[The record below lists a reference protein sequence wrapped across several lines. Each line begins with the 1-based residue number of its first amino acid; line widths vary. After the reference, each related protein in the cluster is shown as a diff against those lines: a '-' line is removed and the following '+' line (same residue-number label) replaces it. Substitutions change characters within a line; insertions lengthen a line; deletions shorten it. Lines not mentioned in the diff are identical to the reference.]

1 MTAIDGARQP
11 GTIAGLVSGATL
23 DRLDELAR
31 LTGRSPAEIAALA
44 IADYTP
50 AISTKAGPAYIAPPV
65 ETRSSR
71 GATPG
76 DGRGAGVAAT
86 SPAPVSAAA
95 PAHVHLGGG
104 PCVYGERCG
113 Q

>member
-1 MTAIDGARQP
+1 MTAIDGTRGP
-11 GTIAGLVSGATL
+11 GTLPGLLPGATL

-31 LTGRSPAEIAALA
+31 LTGIAPAGVAALA

-50 AISTKAGPAYIAPPV
+50 AISTKAGPVYIAPPV
-65 ETRSSR
+65 ETLSSR

-104 PCVYGERCG
+104 RCVYGERCG
-113 Q
+113 S